1 MKKTRRYSCWHYIV
15 SFSLLGLL
23 LACQTPGR
31 GLRPDPDPLAE
42 ARALTMRGKGQEA
55 FEAFEK
61 ILGREPGNL
70 NAHRGLVE
78 AAYFIGRLV
87 EVEKRYTGMLGGDRA
102 GFGHYGL
109 ALVAV
114 ARGPGGL
121 VFALKSFEEACR
133 LLPKEADAPYR
144 MGLLHLRNE
153 DCNKALPA
161 FAKASVLDKQ
171 WAAPRIASAHCLEQL
186 SRDAEAMAA
195 LRPVLDA
202 DARDADLSRAR
213 LIADRIFDPER
224 GLPAEVLPDLHK
236 ATELLSREAVQQ
248 ALINLDNVLIHHPRL
263 SLAYTLK
270 GLAQSRLNN
279 SGEAV
284 VAFGKA
290 LELRPDSPDAL
301 VGLGDLYARV
311 QKWRE
316 ARENYD
322 QAIEI
327 NPFYQAA
334 RLRLADLAIA
344 REDFRRAAH
353 QLEVAIRLD
362 PKDMGNRYRYSEV
375 LLTLGKIKEAL
386 GLLEEILQKHPEALE
401 ALIRTGRLYM
411 ALSKSEPAKAAD
423 YRQRAQ
429 ECLQTAHEVAPDNQ
443 AVSEMMESMEE

>member
-1 MKKTRRYSCWHYIV
+1 MRKPSRHRPWRYIV
-15 SFSLLGLL
+15 FLGLLGLL

-31 GLRPDPDPLAE
+31 GLRPDPDPLRE
-42 ARALTMRGKGQEA
+42 ARALTLRGQGQKA

-61 ILGREPGNL
+61 ILSREPGSL
-70 NAHRGLVE
+70 DAHRGLVE

-87 EVEKRYTGMLGGDRA
+87 EVEKRYTSMLGGARA

-121 VFALKSFEEACR
+121 VIALKSFAEAGR
-133 LLPKEADAPYR
+133 LLPEEADVPYR

-153 DCNKALPA
+153 DCGKALPA
-161 FAKASVLDKQ
+161 FARASVLDKL
-171 WAAPRIASAHCLEQL
+171 WAVPRIASAHCLEQM

-224 GLPAEVLPDLHK
+224 GLPADIWPDIHK
-236 ATELLSREAVQQ
+236 ATDLLSREAVQQ
-248 ALINLDNVLIHHPRL
+248 ALINLDNLLIHHPRI

-270 GLAQSRLNN
+270 GLAHSRLNN
-279 SGEAV
+279 SAEAV
-284 VAFGKA
+284 VAFDKA
-290 LELRPDSPDAL
+290 LELRPDNPDAL
-301 VGLGDLYARV
+301 VALGDLYARV
-311 QKWRE
+311 QRGKE
-316 ARENYD
+316 ARENYNR
-322 QAIEI
+322 AIEI

-334 RLRLADLAIA
+334 RLRVADLSIG

-375 LLTLGKIKEAL
+375 LVTLGKIKEAL
-386 GLLEEILQKHPEALE
+386 GLLEEILQKQPEALE
-401 ALIRTGRLYM
+401 ALIRTTRLYM
-411 ALSKSEPAKAAD
+411 ALSKSEPAKAAE

-429 ECLQTAHEVAPDNQ
+429 ECLQTAHEIAPDNQ
-443 AVSEMMESMEE
+443 AVSEMLDSMEQ